1 MVETVRRMILPLA
14 VSGVILTSL
23 AHFTGIEVWGKA
35 KDSLP
40 AAAVVGGG
48 AGAARGWF
56 GRTGSG
62 FGFGK

>member
-1 MVETVRRMILPLA
+1 MIETLRRMILPVA
-14 VSGVILTSL
+14 VSGVLLTSIT
-23 AHFTGIEVWGKA
+23 HFTGIEIWGRA

-40 AAAVVGGG
+40 AVVGG